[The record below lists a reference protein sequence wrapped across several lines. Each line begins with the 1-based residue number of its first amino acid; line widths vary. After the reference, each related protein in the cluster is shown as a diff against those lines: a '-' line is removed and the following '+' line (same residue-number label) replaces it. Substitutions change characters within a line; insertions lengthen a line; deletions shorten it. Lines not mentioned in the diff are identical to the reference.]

1 MNRATDKYV
10 ILRAKQICP
19 PTEIPSWHTTGPMYV
34 QGVYARTHAG
44 IHVCAQAHRHARAR
58 THTYTRAGS
67 NCTVRKSSSSWGG
80 DQVVGGRTEHA
91 EATRALLAA
100 NEQSIKS
107 TLGRSLHEVCVCVC
121 VFACVHCKIMRWLSV
136 NQKSPPSHTPVV
148 SFAVRSLDARTI
160 YPPPTHISIGSFGI
174 RTF

>member
-1 MNRATDKYV
+1 MCTRTQARA
-10 ILRAKQICP
+10 C
-19 PTEIPSWHTTGPMYV
+19 
-34 QGVYARTHAG
+34 THAH
-44 IHVCAQAHRHARAR
+44 IHTCRKQLYCQKNHLHR
-58 THTYTRAGS
+58 G
-67 NCTVRKSSSSWGG
+67 GG

-107 TLGRSLHEVCVCVC
+107 ALGRSLHEVCECVC
-121 VFACVHCKIMRWLSV
+121 VFACVHCKIMQGLSV
-136 NQKSPPSHTPVV
+136 KQISPPSHTPVV